1 MEHFARRIENLLWPD
16 TPPKRAILA
25 KASVPARFLYALSR
39 ELLSGEISLRA
50 MSLVYTTMLS
60 VVPLLAFSFS
70 VLKGLGIHHQMEPL
84 LQQFLAPLGPKGGE
98 ISAAIMRF
106 VDNVKGSVLASVSI
120 AALLV
125 TALSMAA
132 LVESSVNFVWR
143 ANQSR
148 SLMRRLSEYISVL
161 LIGPLLMS
169 VAMGLIATIS
179 SATLMD
185 RLRAI
190 RPIGDWL
197 AALGALTP
205 YLLIIAAFTF
215 LYAVVPNA
223 RVRFKAAL
231 AGGVFAGVLWAAS
244 GTVFAHV
251 VAGAS
256 QNWQAVYSGFAIV
269 LIAMF
274 WLYLSWLILLLGAQL
289 AFFVQNPQ
297 CLRLGAGSE
306 PMSNELR
313 ERLALIT
320 MLLVGR
326 DFVNP
331 DNNWQTEGLAAQIR
345 IPRHRLEPIV
355 IALRDAGLLTQ
366 TPERRLIPARDPR
379 HIGVIEVLRA
389 VRNPPSGTLPR
400 GEDGDTTVASIVRR
414 LDRAIE
420 SSVRETTLADLVD
433 QASAEENPR
442 GAARAASR

>member
-1 MEHFARRIENLLWPD
+1 MELDRRIENLLWPD

-25 KASVPARFLYALSR
+25 RVSVPARYLYAVSR

-50 MSLVYTTMLS
+50 MGLVYTTMLS

-84 LQQFLAPLGPKGGE
+84 LEQFLAPLGPKGGE
-98 ISAAIMRF
+98 ISTQIIRF

-143 ANQSR
+143 VNQSR
-148 SLMRRLSEYISVL
+148 SLMRRFSEYISVL

-179 SATLMD
+179 SATLMG

-190 RPIGDWL
+190 RPLGDWL

-231 AGGVFAGVLWAAS
+231 AGGVFAGILWAAS

-251 VAGAS
+251 VTGAS

-297 CLRLGAGSE
+297 CLRLGVRNE

-313 ERLALIT
+313 EHLALTT

-331 DNNWQTEGLAAQIR
+331 DNNCQTEGLAARIR

-355 IALRDAGLLTQ
+355 IALRNAGLLTQ
-366 TPERRLIPARDPR
+366 TPEQRLIPARDPR
-379 HIGVIEVLRA
+379 HIQVIDVLRA
-389 VRNPPSGTLPR
+389 VRNAPGTLPQR
-400 GEDGDTTVASIVRR
+400 EDEDTMVASIVRR
-414 LDRAIE
+414 VDGAIE
-420 SSVRETTLADLVD
+420 SSVQEMTLADLVD
-433 QASAEENPR
+433 QASADENPH
-442 GAARAASR
+442 AASRAASR